1 MRFENKKAFV
11 RTPEGMLDFFYQEAD
26 YIERM
31 KRISEDTSDVTSPEY
46 WEKAFL
52 PELMPPTS
60 LLPHIRQPYRCA
72 L

>member
-1 MRFENKKAFV
+1 
-11 RTPEGMLDFFYQEAD
+11 MLDFFYQEAE

-31 KRISEDTSDVTSPEY
+31 KLMSEDSSDITSSEY

-60 LLPHIRQPYRCA
+60 ILPHIRQLYKYA
-72 L
+72 LLLI